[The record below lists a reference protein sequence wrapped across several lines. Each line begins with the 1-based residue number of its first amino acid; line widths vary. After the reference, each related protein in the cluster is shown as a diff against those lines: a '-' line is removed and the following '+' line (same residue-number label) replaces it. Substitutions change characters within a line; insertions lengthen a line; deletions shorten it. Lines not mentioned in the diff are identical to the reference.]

1 MVSPSKVRRLITMK
15 YYSESLKKLFDTP
28 EQLQEAET
36 EALLA
41 NQKTELTKKEL
52 SDAIEKADLKLDEA
66 YKNYD
71 AIRETAAKILD
82 ESNKQVE
89 KMLQDAKQVITT
101 AQQERANSIV
111 QFNKQFGTYKF
122 NYTGD
127 RAKRESQRVN
137 RMLDDLF
144 SMLAVPTIVSK

>member
-1 MVSPSKVRRLITMK
+1 MK

>member
-1 MVSPSKVRRLITMK
+1 MK

-52 SDAIEKADLKLDEA
+52 SNAIEKADLKLDEA

-71 AIRETAAKILD
+71 AVREAAAKILD

-89 KMLQDAKQVITT
+89 KMLKDAKQIITS
-101 AQQERANSIV
+101 AEQERTNAIV
-111 QFNKQFGTYKF
+111 EFNKQFGTYKF

-137 RMLDDLF
+137 KMVEDLF
-144 SMLAVPTIVSK
+144 SMLAPFGTYNCK